1 MQLRQFPHQR
11 EKAMGSLLDVAP
23 RPTYAPRAWL
33 ANFVRN
39 TRAQLSF
46 LTARGISCRSVRPAW
61 RV

>member
-1 MQLRQFPHQR
+1 
-11 EKAMGSLLDVAP
+11 MGSLLDVAP

-39 TRAQLSF
+39 TRARLYS
-46 LTARGISCRSVRPAW
+46 LTARDISYRSVRPAW